1 MKQIF
6 SPIIV
11 VTVLFVTSSLVFT
24 GVHPHPA
31 AVTPV
36 DEAAQSN
43 RQLAQDTHALKQS
56 DWYAAAMRHIEESE
70 YEIRYQEALQSYAA
84 PNRQHHLRGLFAA
97 DRFTMQPRTDS
108 MGNWQ
113 LQLTTKGVFAGK
125 NQLYAPDKNADP
137 VVKGNTISF
146 RHQDAFSIDYIND
159 KNGIRQNFII
169 HQAPANNPGSISVKL
184 ATNKGWVIN
193 QVHPQELHFA
203 KMEGATANK
212 KITYNSLHVWDANQ
226 RTLDASFSTDGNE
239 LSIHVTTTDAVYPI
253 TIDPLSTTANWTAES
268 NQANATFGQSVASA
282 GDVNGDGYSDVIV
295 GANFFDN
302 GQTDEGRAF
311 VYHGSATGLS
321 ATPNWTAESNQV
333 GAQFGRSVASAGDVN
348 GDGFSD
354 VIVGAFLFDNSLANE
369 GGAFVYHG
377 SATGLTGTP
386 NWTAV
391 SNQAAARFG
400 VAVACAGD
408 VNGDGY
414 SDVIV
419 GANRFSNVQT
429 SEGSAFVYHGSA
441 AGLSITANWTAESN
455 QNFAE
460 FGIAVGS
467 AGDVNGDGFSDVIV
481 GASTFDNVESD
492 EGRAFVYHGS
502 AAGLS
507 FSANWTAESNQSSAN
522 FGITLASAGD
532 VNGDGYSD
540 VIVSAPFFDF
550 GEPNEGRAFVYHGS
564 STGLSITAN
573 WTVESNLDNATFGNI
588 VSSAGDVNGDG
599 YSDVIVG
606 ADVFDNVEM
615 NEGAAFVYHGSA
627 SGLSTIANWTAESN
641 QANASFGRCVASAGD
656 VNGDGY
662 SDVIVGAHQFD
673 NVETNEGAAFV
684 YHGAPAGLSATS
696 NWTAESNQ
704 ADAWFGFS
712 VAAAGDV
719 NGDGYSDVIVGAHF
733 FDNGQ
738 TNEGRAYVYHGSAT
752 GLSTSPNWT
761 VESNQTGATFGRSVA
776 SAGDVNG
783 DGFSDLIIGARL
795 FDNGQTDEGRAF
807 VYHGSATGLSTT
819 ANWTAESNQLN
830 AQFGVAVASAGD
842 VNGDG
847 FSDVIVGANLFDNGQ
862 TDEGRAYVYFGSAT
876 GLSTTT
882 NWTAESN
889 QGGAQFGA
897 AVASAGDV
905 NGDGFSDVIVGANWF
920 DNVEVNEGAAFVYLG
935 SATGLSATA
944 NWTAESNQ
952 ASANFGTA
960 VASAG
965 DVNGDGFSD
974 VIVGANQFSISGVT
988 QGQAFVYHGSAT
1000 GIAAT
1005 PNWSAE
1011 SNQAFANFG
1020 TAVASAGDV
1029 NGDGYSDVIVGA
1041 SGFDN
1046 VESNEGR
1053 AFVYHG
1059 SAAGVSTNANW
1070 TAESNQADAQFGIA
1084 VASAGDVNGD
1094 GYSDVIIGAHQ
1105 FDNVETNEGAAFV
1118 FYGNNGG
1125 NLRNNLRLYN
1135 ADQVT
1140 PIQQSNLIEPNL
1152 FGAGLFAKSFLGRQR
1167 GRMAWETVR
1176 NGIAFSGNP
1185 ITNSTFVTAQQ
1196 TALTNL
1202 GLTGVELRS
1211 QVAKVILAKF
1221 TYIRARVRYDLT
1233 TAITGQVFGPWR
1245 YPEGWLR
1252 GRRDIGSAVLPVDFL
1267 QFTANKQNNAVV
1279 LQWLTA
1285 NETPGVQYE
1294 VLHSTDGRSFATL
1307 ATVPGTG
1314 NEGNSYQWTHAQPA
1328 TGNNYYRIRAVA
1340 GNRKTFSDVRVVVFA
1355 SQQQVTAFPN
1365 PVVNGTAL
1373 NMRFGSALPAGA
1385 QLTWV
1390 NAAGT
1395 VVQRELLTGS
1405 GTSVNVPVKVFTPG
1419 SYTVLIQSRDGAVMH
1434 RLPVLVL

>member
-6 SPIIV
+6 SPIIAI
-11 VTVLFVTSSLVFT
+11 TVLFVTSSLVFT

-31 AVTPV
+31 AESPV
-36 DEAAQSN
+36 YEAQSN

-70 YEIRYQEALQSYAA
+70 YEIHYQEDLQCYTA

-113 LQLTTKGVFAGK
+113 LQLTMKGVFAGQQ
-125 NQLYAPDKNADP
+125 QLYATDSKA
-137 VVKGNTISF
+137 VVAATGNTIRF
-146 RHQDAFSIDYIND
+146 THNNKFSIDYINN
-159 KNGIRQNFII
+159 KEGIRQNFII
-169 HQAPANNPGSISVKL
+169 HQAPANNPGRISVKL

-203 KMEGATANK
+203 KMEGAAASK
-212 KITYNSLHVWDANQ
+212 KITYNSLHVWDANH
-226 RTLDASFSTDGNE
+226 RKLDASFSTDGNE
-239 LSIHVTTTDAVYPI
+239 LSIHVTTTDAIYPI
-253 TIDPLSTTANWTAES
+253 TIDPLSTTANWTAEG
-268 NQANATFGQSVASA
+268 NQASAFFGRSVASA

-295 GANFFDN
+295 GASSFDN
-302 GQTDEGRAF
+302 GEADEGRAFVFHGSATGLTTTPNWTAESNQTSAFFGSALASAGDVNGDGYSDVIVGASAFDNGESNEGRAFVFHGSSTGLSVTANWTGESNQSAANYGISVASAGDVNGDGYSDVIVGSNLFDNGETDEGRAF

-321 ATPNWTAESNQV
+321 ATPNWTTESNQV
-333 GAQFGRSVASAGDVN
+333 SANLGWSVASG
-348 GDGFSD
+348 
-354 VIVGAFLFDNSLANE
+354 
-369 GGAFVYHG
+369 
-377 SATGLTGTP
+377 
-386 NWTAV
+386 
-391 SNQAAARFG
+391 
-400 VAVACAGD
+400 GD

-414 SDVIV
+414 SDVILAAHFFDN
-419 GANRFSNVQT
+419 GET
-429 SEGSAFVYHGSA
+429 DEGTAFVFYGAPGGLA
-441 AGLSITANWTAESN
+441 ATPNWTAESN
-455 QNFAE
+455 Q
-460 FGIAVGS
+460 
-467 AGDVNGDGFSDVIV
+467 
-481 GASTFDNVESD
+481 
-492 EGRAFVYHGS
+492 
-502 AAGLS
+502 
-507 FSANWTAESNQSSAN
+507 
-522 FGITLASAGD
+522 
-532 VNGDGYSD
+532 
-540 VIVSAPFFDF
+540 VSAIL
-550 GEPNEGRAFVYHGS
+550 GWS
-564 STGLSITAN
+564 
-573 WTVESNLDNATFGNI
+573 
-588 VSSAGDVNGDG
+588 
-599 YSDVIVG
+599 
-606 ADVFDNVEM
+606 
-615 NEGAAFVYHGSA
+615 
-627 SGLSTIANWTAESN
+627 
-641 QANASFGRCVASAGD
+641 VASAGD

-662 SDVIVGAHQFD
+662 SDVILGAQSFD
-673 NVETNEGAAFV
+673 NGETNEGAAFV

-696 NWTAESNQ
+696 NWTAEGNQ

-752 GLSTSPNWT
+752 GLLASPNWT
-761 VESNQTGATFGRSVA
+761 VESNQTNATFGRSVA

-783 DGFSDLIIGARL
+783 DGFSDVIIGARL
-795 FDNGQTDEGRAF
+795 FDNGQTDEGSAF

-819 ANWTAESNQLN
+819 ANWTAESNQSN

-862 TDEGRAYVYFGSAT
+862 MDEGRAYVYLGSAT
-876 GLSTTT
+876 GLSTTS

-889 QGGAQFGA
+889 QVSAQFGTS
-897 AVASAGDV
+897 VASAGDV
-905 NGDGFSDVIVGANWF
+905 NGDGFSDVIVGANLF

-952 ASANFGTA
+952 TAAFFGIS

-988 QGQAFVYHGSAT
+988 QGRAFVYHGSAT

-1041 SGFDN
+1041 SAFDN
-1046 VESNEGR
+1046 VEINEGA

-1059 SAAGVSTNANW
+1059 AAAGLSITSNW
-1070 TAESNQADAQFGIA
+1070 TAESNQANAQFGIS

-1094 GYSDVIIGAHQ
+1094 GYSDVIVGAHL
-1105 FDNVETNEGAAFV
+1105 FDNGETNEGAAFV

-1140 PIQQSNLIEPNL
+1140 PIQQSNLTEPNL

-1176 NGIAFSGNP
+1176 NGVAFSGNP

-1211 QVAKVILAKF
+1211 QVAKVVSAKF
-1221 TYIRARVRYDLT
+1221 TFVRARVRYDLT

-1252 GRRDIGSAVLPVDFL
+1252 GRRDIGAAVLPVDFL
-1267 QFTANKQNNAVV
+1267 RFTADKQNNTVV
-1279 LQWLTA
+1279 LQWTTA
-1285 NETPGVQYE
+1285 NETPGLQYE
-1294 VLHSTDGRSFATL
+1294 VLHSTDGRSFTTL

-1328 TGNNYYRIRAVA
+1328 AGNNYYRIRAVA

-1355 SQQQVTAFPN
+1355 SQQQVSVFPN

-1373 NMRFGSALPAGA
+1373 NLRFGTALPAGT
-1385 QLTWV
+1385 QLIWV

-1419 SYTVLIQSRDGAVMH
+1419 SYTVLIQTRDGGVMH